1 MTVGQVLKEEQK
13 HTREQQS
20 KQQVRL
26 ELMENMVDL
35 LLVVVFQQGLQL
47 ELKLAEE
54 PQLEQM
60 ELFQQTL
67 VKRMPSAASWSRVG
81 VWQ

>member
-20 KQQVRL
+20 KQQVKL

-54 PQLEQM
+54 LQLEQM
-60 ELFQQTL
+60 VSCLQ
-67 VKRMPSAASWSRVG
+67 K
-81 VWQ
+81 

>member
-1 MTVGQVLKEEQK
+1 MMAKQVLKEEQK
-13 HTREQQS
+13 HTREQQLR
-20 KQQVRL
+20 QQVKL

-54 PQLEQM
+54 LQLEQM
-60 ELFQQTL
+60 VSCLQ
-67 VKRMPSAASWSRVG
+67 K
-81 VWQ
+81 

>member
-13 HTREQQS
+13 HTREQQLR
-20 KQQVRL
+20 QQVKL

-54 PQLEQM
+54 LQLEQM
-60 ELFQQTL
+60 VSCLQ
-67 VKRMPSAASWSRVG
+67 K
-81 VWQ
+81 

>member
-1 MTVGQVLKEEQK
+1 MMAKQVLKEEQK

-20 KQQVRL
+20 KQQVKL

-54 PQLEQM
+54 LQLEQM
-60 ELFQQTL
+60 VSCLQ
-67 VKRMPSAASWSRVG
+67 K
-81 VWQ
+81 